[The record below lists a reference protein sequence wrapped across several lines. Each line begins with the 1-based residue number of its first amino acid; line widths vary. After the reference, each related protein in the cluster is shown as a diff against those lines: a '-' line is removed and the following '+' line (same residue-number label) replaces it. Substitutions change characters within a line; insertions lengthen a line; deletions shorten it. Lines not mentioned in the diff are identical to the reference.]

1 MENSGIKT
9 ALVRIEGASPL
20 LMHNGQ
26 LANPLNEWVSKIKV
40 ITSKHHSKK
49 TESDIEE
56 LMRLEFQGGLYY
68 DEDKKA
74 PMIPDIVVEGAI
86 RDAAKGK
93 RKGQAVTA
101 GLNVYPEKIP
111 LIYKG
116 TKDRDGLYED
126 RNFVDSRMVKLQKS
140 ASLIRTRPRFDKW
153 ELEFEIKTI
162 DEILSMKEV
171 ADFLATAGTFKGIGD
186 YRPKFGR
193 FIVKE
198 FEVV

>member
-1 MENSGIKT
+1 MENGITT
-9 ALVRIEGASPL
+9 AIVRIEGASPL

-26 LANPLNEWVSKIKV
+26 LANPLNEWVVKMKE

-68 DEDKKA
+68 DEDTKA
-74 PMIPDIVVEGAI
+74 PAMPDIVIEGTI

-116 TKDRDGLYED
+116 TKDRDRLYED

>member
-1 MENSGIKT
+1 MENGITT
-9 ALVRIEGASPL
+9 AMVRIEGASPL

-26 LANPLNEWVSKIKV
+26 LANPLNEWVVKMKE

-68 DEDKKA
+68 DEDTKA
-74 PMIPDIVVEGAI
+74 PAMPDIVIEGTI

-198 FEVV
+198 FDVV